1 MTRVRVLLA
10 VGSMTATLLT
20 MPASGQPSKSPPAG
34 TSPAR
39 SASQDT
45 AKAKPKA
52 PAKPRAT
59 SQERY
64 KVQKGEAA
72 GILEMTRADSIA
84 AVERARRDSIARE
97 IERQRDEMNRIERRR
112 ADSLE
117 ALERARRD
125 SIAAAEA
132 RWRDSVARADAEA
145 EARRQYLAR
154 FRFGGDGWYVGFGAG
169 ASAPT
174 STFNNLGYSGG
185 YNLNVPIGW
194 HREGAGFGTRLDLA
208 YHEFNGG
215 RFQSGAVDLANN
227 NPQVFS
233 GTLNI
238 TAALPYEP
246 VENVKLYGLAGA
258 GAYHFRSFG
267 TASAL
272 GGYLGN
278 DLINGTSGAKNN
290 YTKLGLQGGVG
301 LDWTVGTSA
310 VYLESRFVSVF
321 SDRKETTAY
330 QEVFGTGRS
339 EYLQWV
345 PIVLGVKLR

>member
-1 MTRVRVLLA
+1 
-10 VGSMTATLLT
+10 MTATLLT
-20 MPASGQPSKSPPAG
+20 VPASGQPSKSPPASS
-34 TSPAR
+34 SPTR
-39 SASQDT
+39 STSQDT
-45 AKAKPKA
+45 AKAKPKT

-64 KVQKGEAA
+64 KVQKQTGEAA
-72 GILEMTRADSIA
+72 GVLEMTRADSIA
-84 AVERARRDSIARE
+84 AVERARRDSIARD

-112 ADSLE
+112 ADSLA
-117 ALERARRD
+117 ALEREERARRD

-132 RWRDSVARADAEA
+132 AWRDSVARADAEA

-154 FRFGGDGWYVGFGAG
+154 FRFGGNGWYVGFGAG

-174 STFNNLGYSGG
+174 TTFNNLGYSGG

-194 HREGAGFGTRLDLA
+194 HRERSGFGARLDLT
-208 YHEFNGG
+208 YHEFNGD
-215 RFQSGAVDLANN
+215 RFRSSSVDLTNN

-233 GTLNI
+233 GTLNV
-238 TAALPYEP
+238 TGTLPYEP
-246 VENVKLYGLAGA
+246 MENVKLYGLAGA

-267 TASAL
+267 TSSAL
-272 GGYLGN
+272 GGFLGN
-278 DLINGTSGAKNN
+278 DLINGGGETKNN
-290 YTKLGLQGGVG
+290 RTKFGMQGGVG
-301 LDWTVGTSA
+301 IDWTVGTSA
-310 VYLESRFVSVF
+310 LYLESRFVSVF
-321 SDRKETTAY
+321 TERKETSAY